1 MRNLCLSAIA
11 GALLLSA
18 GCSSHPSAAALESE
32 AAPTAVILL
41 GEVDLP
47 KGATLDDFPSL
58 LNAGGIPW
66 EKVQEGRVQLEGSFD
81 RPWSDG
87 RSLAVAVDV
96 LGRTTFGAIFAG
108 CVLTLAFGAV
118 VMALNIS
125 SAEDAALYAATL
137 LSAGLGYWVG
147 R

>member
-1 MRNLCLSAIA
+1 MSALTMLVLSMLVLAVFLC
-11 GALLLSA
+11 
-18 GCSSHPSAAALESE
+18 SAAFLSFMIALTY
-32 AAPTAVILL
+32 PTV
-41 GEVDLP
+41 
-47 KGATLDDFPSL
+47 K
-58 LNAGGIPW
+58 
-66 EKVQEGRVQLEGSFD
+66 Q
-81 RPWSDG
+81 
-87 RSLAVAVDV
+87 SLALFCAGKRDASRYVDFAI
-96 LGRTTFGAIFAG
+96 LGIFAG